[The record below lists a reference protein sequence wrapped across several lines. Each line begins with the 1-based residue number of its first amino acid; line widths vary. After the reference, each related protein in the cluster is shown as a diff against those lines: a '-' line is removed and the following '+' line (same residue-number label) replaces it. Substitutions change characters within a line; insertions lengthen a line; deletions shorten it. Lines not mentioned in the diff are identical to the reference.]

1 MKRSKSTKTIEFT
14 VGSPFISILRF
25 ALPVI
30 RGNLFQLFY
39 TLADSVIVGQTL
51 GAESL
56 AAVGATSII
65 VYFVLCFIQGITNG
79 FGICLGQKCGAKDEK
94 GMKKCIAATAVLC
107 IGFTIIITALFCGF
121 SHPILRVMKTP
132 QDIYKEAYIYMFI
145 ILLGS
150 GATFFYNAI
159 SNILRA
165 LGDSEIPLFCLI
177 FSSILNIVLD
187 IVFIIPMK
195 SGIAGAAW
203 ATVLSQFVSA
213 ILCTAAGVKK
223 FRELHLSKQDFEG
236 IKPYT
241 SQLVKV
247 GFPMGFQMSV
257 MCIGQLSMQ
266 SAVNSLGS
274 QAIAGYTAATK
285 ADQISVLVNN
295 AMSSTLSAYVSQ
307 NYGARNQSRISQGV
321 RAALVQTEVLNI
333 VMCAGI
339 LLLRNVIVEMFIANP
354 VAEIRY
360 YSNGYLYWIAPSYVL
375 LGILTIYRCAIQ
387 SMQNTVAPFFAC
399 FIELVMRIGSTM
411 LICSMFGYIG
421 VCVATPLAW
430 LGACVFLVPVYYIQI
445 RSMTDDSST
454 HFRRKTT
461 GKRDRIQKK

>member
-1 MKRSKSTKTIEFT
+1 
-14 VGSPFISILRF
+14 
-25 ALPVI
+25 
-30 RGNLFQLFY
+30 
-39 TLADSVIVGQTL
+39 
-51 GAESL
+51 
-56 AAVGATSII
+56 
-65 VYFVLCFIQGITNG
+65 
-79 FGICLGQKCGAKDEK
+79 
-94 GMKKCIAATAVLC
+94 
-107 IGFTIIITALFCGF
+107 
-121 SHPILRVMKTP
+121 
-132 QDIYKEAYIYMFI
+132 MFI

-360 YSNGYLYWIAPSYVL
+360 YSRFCMTGILLLRNVIVEMFIANPVAEIRYYSNGYLYWIAPSYVL

>member
-1 MKRSKSTKTIEFT
+1 
-14 VGSPFISILRF
+14 
-25 ALPVI
+25 
-30 RGNLFQLFY
+30 
-39 TLADSVIVGQTL
+39 
-51 GAESL
+51 
-56 AAVGATSII
+56 
-65 VYFVLCFIQGITNG
+65 
-79 FGICLGQKCGAKDEK
+79 
-94 GMKKCIAATAVLC
+94 
-107 IGFTIIITALFCGF
+107 
-121 SHPILRVMKTP
+121 
-132 QDIYKEAYIYMFI
+132 
-145 ILLGS
+145 
-150 GATFFYNAI
+150 
-159 SNILRA
+159 
-165 LGDSEIPLFCLI
+165 
-177 FSSILNIVLD
+177 
-187 IVFIIPMK
+187 
-195 SGIAGAAW
+195 
-203 ATVLSQFVSA
+203 
-213 ILCTAAGVKK
+213 
-223 FRELHLSKQDFEG
+223 
-236 IKPYT
+236 
-241 SQLVKV
+241 
-247 GFPMGFQMSV
+247 MSV

-430 LGACVFLVPVYYIQI
+430 LGACVCLVPVYYIQI